1 MVLLSHDVKAH
12 RLPARCS
19 HHSSFTRRAPVRRS
33 TMAVDDNWDATSAI
47 KKPSAPKPQLYSEH
61 GVPKKEG
68 DPPLGIAY
76 DADGLP
82 VPVRTRV
89 RERRA
94 RSH

>member
-1 MVLLSHDVKAH
+1 MA
-12 RLPARCS
+12 
-19 HHSSFTRRAPVRRS
+19 
-33 TMAVDDNWDATSAI
+33 TMTITVGDGTSAI
-47 KKPSAPKPQLYSEH
+47 KKKSAPKVLYSEH